1 MPTQVYMAK
10 LGMTMTEGTV
20 AEWLVTDGG
29 SIEAGQPIYRVETE
43 KIDME
48 IESEDT
54 GTVRHLVPVET
65 TLEPGDVVALIYK
78 EGEEVPDILPD
89 VQNSKPKE
97 IAEDGEVTIGESTPQ
112 KTSSGTSTTK
122 TQNGEK
128 RVPATPAARKLAE
141 KLGVDLSLVTGSG
154 PRGRVTEADVQS
166 AAEVETPKAATR
178 VNASPVAKRLASQ
191 LGIDLGSVQ
200 GSGARG
206 RITKEDVEAAAN
218 ATTPPVKQTKKAGSQ
233 AGETVPVK
241 GMRKVIAQRMYASLQ
256 ETAQLTMDME
266 VPMDNAVQLRNQL
279 VEEWAPEG
287 IKPSYTDLVI
297 AASAKALLEHPFANA
312 TFSEKEIHLL
322 SEVHIGMA
330 VALEEGLVVPVIRN
344 VDQLVLKDIAKES
357 ARLASAARE
366 GKLGMD
372 EMTGGTFTV
381 TALGMFGVDSFTPI
395 INSPEV
401 GILGVNRIR
410 DNTKWD
416 GDRLTK
422 QQTMTLS
429 LTWDHRAL
437 DGTPAAQFLGTI
449 KNYLEAPYRLLV

>member
-29 SIEAGQPIYRVETE
+29 SIKAGQPIYRVETE

-48 IESEDT
+48 IESEDA
-54 GTVRHLVPVET
+54 GTVRHVVPVDT

-78 EGEEVPDILPD
+78 EGEEVPDTLPD
-89 VQNSKPKE
+89 VQDSKSEK
-97 IAEDGEVTIGESTPQ
+97 IAESEEVTIGESTPQ
-112 KTSSGTSTTK
+112 QAGTDTAEPKAQS
-122 TQNGEK
+122 GEK

-141 KLGVDLSLVTGSG
+141 KLGVDLSLITGSG

-166 AAEVETPKAATR
+166 ASTVETPKATTR
-178 VNASPVAKRLASQ
+178 VNASPVAKRLASE
-191 LGIDLGSVQ
+191 LGVDLSLLQ

-218 ATTPPVKQTKKAGSQ
+218 TTTPSVKQAPQSGPQ

-256 ETAQLTMDME
+256 ESAQLTMDME
-266 VPMDNAVQLRNQL
+266 VNMDNAVQLRNQL

-287 IKPSYTDLVI
+287 IKPSYTDLVM
-297 AASAKALLEHPFANA
+297 AATAKALLEHPFANA
-312 TFSEKEIHLL
+312 TFSEKEIQLL
-322 SEVHIGMA
+322 TEVHIGMA

-344 VDQLVLKDIAKES
+344 VDQLALKDIAKES

-416 GDRLTK
+416 GDRPTK

-437 DGTPAAQFLGTI
+437 DGAPAAQFLGTI

>member
-1 MPTQVYMAK
+1 MAK

-20 AEWLVTDGG
+20 AEWLVADGG

-54 GTVRHLVPVET
+54 GTVRHVVPQDT
-65 TLEPGDVVALIYK
+65 TLEPGDVVALIFK
-78 EGEEVPDILPD
+78 EGEEVPDTLPD
-89 VQNSKPKE
+89 MQESKPRE
-97 IAEDGEVTIGESTPQ
+97 ITEDSEVTIGESTSAQTASDTPQ
-112 KTSSGTSTTK
+112 VQK
-122 TQNGEK
+122 EEI

-141 KLGVDLSLVTGSG
+141 KLNIDLSQISGSG
-154 PRGRVTEADVQS
+154 PRGRITETDVQT
-166 AAEVETPKAATR
+166 AAESDTPKSETR
-178 VNASPVAKRLASQ
+178 VNASPVAKRLAKE
-191 LGIDLGSVQ
+191 LGIDIGSIN

-206 RITKEDVEAAAN
+206 RVTKEDVEAAAN
-218 ATTPPVKQTKKAGSQ
+218 ATTPSVKAAPQSGPQ
-233 AGETVPVK
+233 AGEAVAVK

-256 ETAQLTMDME
+256 ESAQLTMDME
-266 VPMDNAVQLRNQL
+266 VVMDNAVQLRNQL
-279 VEEWAPEG
+279 VEEWAPES
-287 IKPSYTDLVI
+287 IKPSYTDLVM
-297 AASAKALLEHPFANA
+297 AATAKALLEHPFANA
-312 TFSEKEIHLL
+312 TFSEKEIQLL
-322 SEVHIGMA
+322 TEVHIGMA

-344 VDQLVLKDIAKES
+344 VDRLALKDIAKES

-416 GDRLTK
+416 GDRPTK

-437 DGTPAAQFLGTI
+437 DGAPAAQFLGTI